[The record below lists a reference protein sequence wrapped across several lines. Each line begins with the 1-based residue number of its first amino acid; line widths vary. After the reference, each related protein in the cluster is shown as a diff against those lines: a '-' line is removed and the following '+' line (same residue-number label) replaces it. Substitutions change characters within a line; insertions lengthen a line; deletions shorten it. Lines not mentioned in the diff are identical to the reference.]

1 MQQVFSARLQHLPPI
16 SLQILALRSAS
27 ALPSEIDVSL
37 DFLSLPLSLPLPPQP
52 PPALQWCIVGSARW
66 KINSWEGWY
75 LFFIAS
81 EIQVWGSTEKCK
93 GEAKVG
99 MAKSGCGSRWG
110 ETQQGKALRAHVL
123 VACRPAARPSRP
135 HHIYLQFH
143 RTPSC
148 AGKGLST
155 NPNDLQRWDR

>member
-16 SLQILALRSAS
+16 SLQILALGSAS
-27 ALPSEIDVSL
+27 ALPSEIDASL

-52 PPALQWCIVGSARW
+52 PPALQWCVVGSARW

-75 LFFIAS
+75 LFFIVS

-110 ETQQGKALRAHVL
+110 ETQQGKALWAHAL
-123 VACRPAARPSRP
+123 VACRPAA
-135 HHIYLQFH
+135 H
-143 RTPSC
+143 RGPTT
-148 AGKGLST
+148 ST
-155 NPNDLQRWDR
+155 CSFTGHPAVQAKNCEQIPMTCRGGTG